1 MQEEVGRRRNRNW
14 KWNQNIS
21 EIISISSITSINKDI
36 FSRSVSPEMYHKQ
49 FIWYTKYHFSEIKTS
64 MNKLASFNRSFASQ
78 KLRPT
83 QCFTGVKSQCR
94 ATNVAKNGGNVH
106 RQTILTQTES
116 RNTMEWPWHWLPWLF
131 YKPPTINSVGITL
144 QVQAS
149 FGQRWHLVSGF
160 SFSLGSRLNQ
170 GGRLDTAHWD
180 YQISGLTLGPW
191 AWHRSCAI
199 ETILLNSWCPHM
211 TLSTVTWSN
220 PIKDSWCSHMVC
232 TKDVICRDLF
242 AWQLHHQRINSQS

>member
-1 MQEEVGRRRNRNW
+1 MTLTAAAVLQ
-14 KWNQNIS
+14 
-21 EIISISSITSINKDI
+21 
-36 FSRSVSPEMYHKQ
+36 
-49 FIWYTKYHFSEIKTS
+49 
-64 MNKLASFNRSFASQ
+64 ASHHPQ
-78 KLRPT
+78 GT
-83 QCFTGVKSQCR
+83 
-94 ATNVAKNGGNVH
+94 
-106 RQTILTQTES
+106 
-116 RNTMEWPWHWLPWLF
+116 
-131 YKPPTINSVGITL
+131 GITL
-144 QVQAS
+144 QSPVS
-149 FGQRWHLVSGF
+149 SLIRGHLRWHLVSGF

-220 PIKDSWCSHMVC
+220 PIEDSWCSHMVC

-242 AWQLHHQRINSQS
+242 AWQLHHHQCLVINTQSTEAKHIYIVFVCITQQEWMWTALTLHL